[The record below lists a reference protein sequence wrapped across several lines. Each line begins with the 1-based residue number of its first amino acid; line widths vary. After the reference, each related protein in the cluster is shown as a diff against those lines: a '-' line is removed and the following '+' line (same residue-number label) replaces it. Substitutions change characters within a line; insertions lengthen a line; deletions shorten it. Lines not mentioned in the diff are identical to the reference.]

1 MQTARATSPHHV
13 IGMLAATDPATIS
26 LVCRHPLQSYN
37 WFNALPDLDE
47 IDKTRPKSSNFS
59 LV

>member
-1 MQTARATSPHHV
+1 MQTARTSSSHHV

-26 LVCRHPLQSYN
+26 TGMPPPVAVLQLVQR
-37 WFNALPDLDE
+37 LPDLDE
-47 IDKTRPKSSNFS
+47 IDKTRPKSSNFG